1 MFFPNR
7 KSVLYHFDV
16 EGGYL
21 PIDDYKAVGER
32 QSFASYYLKR
42 YYQHDITMKQFGQLA
57 DFIIRYIV
65 NEKYRL
71 IDSVGLDP
79 INPYP
84 QIVYIPDDVRYCPAY
99 EDRRPRLDC
108 SPTLQ
113 DLIEFKTYSE
123 QRLQSIHDQQF
134 FTNLQPVTRP

>member
-1 MFFPNR
+1 MTDLRSSYLEIVLETMSKRLPSVR
-7 KSVLYHFDV
+7 KW
-16 EGGYL
+16 
-21 PIDDYKAVGER
+21 
-32 QSFASYYLKR
+32 
-42 YYQHDITMKQFGQLA
+42 
-57 DFIIRYIV
+57 IR
-65 NEKYRL
+65 
-71 IDSVGLDP
+71 P

-123 QRLQSIHDQQF
+123 QRLQSLHDQQF
-134 FTNLQPVTRP
+134 FTNLQSVTRP